1 MGHRGD
7 SSRERVT
14 QYLSQ
19 CTYYSLQCITVM
31 SLALYI
37 STISVY
43 ISRYVYVNH
52 MCLLSCWCVEN
63 AGVSALPAV
72 SDRRTAAGLG
82 VVGH

>member
-1 MGHRGD
+1 MYVLF
-7 SSRERVT
+7 SAV
-14 QYLSQ
+14 YQ
-19 CTYYSLQCITVM
+19 CDVACTLYKHYITV
-31 SLALYI
+31 YI
-37 STISVY
+37 K